1 MLQRRLTTHAAD
13 DLFLR
18 IGGWRSPHEA
28 TCPRIAS
35 CFSARAQHVYNHP
48 RLIQPSLTAG
58 PCSRARVVASLVQ
71 LSQQP
76 WHWRRLIATFGSMM
90 AQVAQR
96 WVI

>member
-1 MLQRRLTTHAAD
+1 MPKNRVLFFGKGAACLQSSTSHPTIAHRRAMQ
-13 DLFLR
+13 
-18 IGGWRSPHEA
+18 
-28 TCPRIAS
+28 PRA
-35 CFSARAQHVYNHP
+35 CH
-48 RLIQPSLTAG
+48 G
-58 PCSRARVVASLVQ
+58 PCLVQ